1 MPNVKSPVPLNPD
14 VMPNIRIPIRI
25 PEAAQT
31 PENLA
36 ALKLAIGYE
45 DTVLDEEGDHVANP
59 VPLRQAVGAY
69 LTRHLMAKVRRQRRE
84 AMTVSGEFSAE
95 ME

>member
-1 MPNVKSPVPLNPD
+1 MYPQHDPALTESA
-14 VMPNIRIPIRI
+14 MPNIRIPIRI
-25 PEAAQT
+25 PESAQT

-45 DTVLDEEGDHVANP
+45 ETIIDREGNQVANP
-59 VPLRQAVGAY
+59 VTLRRAVGAY
-69 LTRHLMAKVRRQRRE
+69 LSRHLNAKVHRQLRS
-84 AMTVSGEFSAE
+84 AMPVTGEFSAE